1 MYSLDKMIKW
11 SIITNQQLLFVLCQ
25 ENWNKTYLNKRKL
38 RLAMR
43 TILTSAL
50 MVMMLWGCADKKETA
65 QVSADPNA
73 GKVIAQSKCVGCHG
87 LDGKG
92 ANDDIPNIGAQVETY
107 LVAALNAYKEGKR
120 EHAALKDIASQMSD
134 KDIKNVA
141 AYYSGLPAIKGEPV
155 PMQDIAEKG
164 EAAAAVCASCHG
176 EGGNSTTAGIP
187 NLAGQQPVYF
197 ISAIKAYLDGGR
209 HMASKEKQ
217 GMLNALNQVDIQ
229 AMALYFASQTP
240 AKREAPKL
248 GNVAA
253 GEPLS
258 ANCGSCHGAY
268 GVSHDSKIPTL
279 ASQDA
284 QYLVGA
290 IKAYQE
296 SARKQEDMHNFLAS
310 ISAEGISNI
319 AAYYSVQQ
327 AQPAE
332 ANTISMKELADKCDH
347 CHAPG
352 MENPMMIFP
361 KIRGQ
366 NQGYLVKALKDY
378 RDNKRG
384 SSPMHKMSLP
394 YSEAVIE
401 SIAAW
406 YASQPAQ

>member
-1 MYSLDKMIKW
+1 MGI
-11 SIITNQQLLFVLCQ
+11 FVIATL
-25 ENWNKTYLNKRKL
+25 
-38 RLAMR
+38 
-43 TILTSAL
+43 I
-50 MVMMLWGCADKKETA
+50 GCAEKKESAT
-65 QVSADPNA
+65 QVADPAA
-73 GKVIAQSKCVGCHG
+73 GKKIAEKSCAGCHS

-92 ANDDIPNIGAQVETY
+92 ATDDIPNLAAQVQEY
-107 LVAALNAYKEGKR
+107 LVAAIHAYKEGKR
-120 EHAALKDIASQMSD
+120 EHAALKDMASKLSD
-134 KDIKNVA
+134 ADAVNIA
-141 AYYSGLPAIKGEPV
+141 AYYAGLPPLAGEQK

-164 EAAAAVCASCHG
+164 KAAAAVCANCHG
-176 EGGNSTTAGIP
+176 EGGNSTTPGIP

-197 ISAIKAYLDGGR
+197 ISAVKAYMDGDR
-209 HMASKEKQ
+209 EMSSKEKQ
-217 GMLNALNQVDIQ
+217 GMMAALNQVDVE
-229 AMALYFASQTP
+229 AMALYFASQAP
-240 AKREAPKL
+240 NKREAPSL

-258 ANCGSCHGAY
+258 ANCGGCHGAS
-268 GVSHDSKIPTL
+268 GNSSDPKVPTL
-279 ASQDA
+279 ASQDP

-296 SARKQEDMHNFLAS
+296 RGRKQEDMHTFLS
-310 ISAEGISNI
+310 NISAEGIANI

-332 ANTISMKELADKCDH
+332 AKTMSMAELADKCDH
-347 CHAPG
+347 CHGPG

-366 NQGYLVKALKDY
+366 NKGYLVKALRAY

-406 YASQPAQ
+406 YASQPAE

>member
-1 MYSLDKMIKW
+1 MKVI
-11 SIITNQQLLFVLCQ
+11 
-25 ENWNKTYLNKRKL
+25 
-38 RLAMR
+38 LASVFIA
-43 TILTSAL
+43 T
-50 MVMMLWGCADKKETA
+50 MLWGCADKKEPA
-65 QVSADPNA
+65 QAPVDASA
-73 GKVIAQSKCVGCHG
+73 GKVIAQNKCVGCHG

-120 EHAALKDIASQMSD
+120 EHAALKDMASKMSD
-134 KDIKNVA
+134 ADIKNIA
-141 AYYSGLPAIKGEPV
+141 AYYAGLPSLKSEPV

-164 EAAAAVCASCHG
+164 AAAAAVCASCHG
-176 EGGNSTTAGIP
+176 ENGNSITSGIP
-187 NLAGQQPVYF
+187 NLAGQQPEYF
-197 ISAIKAYLDGGR
+197 ISAVKAYLDGSR
-209 HMASKEKQ
+209 KMASKEKQ
-217 GMLNALNQVDIQ
+217 GMMSALNQVDIE

-240 AKREAPKL
+240 VKRDAPKA
-248 GNVAA
+248 GNVKA

-258 ANCGSCHGAY
+258 ANCGSCHGAN
-268 GVSHDSKIPTL
+268 GVSRDPRIPTL
-279 ASQDA
+279 ASQDS

-296 SARKQEDMHNFLAS
+296 NARKQEDMHNFLS
-310 ISAEGISNI
+310 NISAEGIVNI

-332 ANTISMKELADKCDH
+332 ARTMSMKELSEKCDH

-366 NQGYLVKALKDY
+366 NKGYLVKALQAY

-406 YASQPAQ
+406 YASQPAE